1 MGALVCALIGVALS
15 KLAAA
20 MEDAMRKGEDFFD
33 SAAPH
38 PNQVAPIDDDDDG
51 SQPTSAGPSSPA
63 RSRPQTASAA
73 SPTTVKAIT
82 SPTSRPVTPAAVH
95 PAWESG
101 EPGKS

>member
-20 MEDAMRKGEDFFD
+20 MEDAMSKGEDFFD

-38 PNQVAPIDDDDDG
+38 PNQVAPIDHDDDG
-51 SQPTSAGPSSPA
+51 SETTSPP

-82 SPTSRPVTPAAVH
+82 SPTNRPVTPAAAH

-101 EPGKS
+101 EAGKS